1 MPTPTR
7 DKQREPS
14 SRYPSEGAFVP
25 GADLFAALADPLRLT
40 VARVLDA
47 GSVPLCVA
55 EIVDITRRP
64 QYAVSRA
71 LRRLHR
77 TGLLSE
83 SREGKLVYYGYTGDR
98 SGEEESDTPIASV
111 RRVVRAGREAD
122 PEWPILR
129 DRIRWRLEIRQGE
142 RCVVTYPPGRADRR
156 VTAGAVDP
164 TGTAPRTATPA
175 TDSGHAAVAA
185 GRSLAGASSTTPGAD
200 DLPSHAA
207 SVLFVCVHNSARS
220 QMAEEYLR
228 RAGGERFHVESAGLE
243 PGQLNPR
250 VVAVLAEDRI
260 DIAGKKT
267 RDVHDVYLAG
277 TEFDYVITVCSREAE
292 ERCPVFP
299 GPAVR
304 LNWPFP
310 DPSAFRG
317 TEEEILEQ
325 TRQVRD
331 EIKRQVDEFVT
342 AYDLRHAQ

>member
-1 MPTPTR
+1 MTTPTAAR
-7 DKQREPS
+7 RHGHPAW
-14 SRYPSEGAFVP
+14 YAPEGAFVP
-25 GADLFAALADPLRLT
+25 GPDLFAALADPLRLT

-47 GSVPLCVA
+47 ASVPLCVA

-77 TGLLSE
+77 TGLLTE
-83 SREGKLVYYGYTGDR
+83 SREGKLVYYSCADDR
-98 SGEEESDTPIASV
+98 RGEDAEETAIASV
-111 RRVVRAGREAD
+111 RRVVRAGREVD

-142 RCVVTYPPGRADRR
+142 RCVVTYPAGRTDRR
-156 VTAGAVDP
+156 T
-164 TGTAPRTATPA
+164 
-175 TDSGHAAVAA
+175 AAVATER
-185 GRSLAGASSTTPGAD
+185 GTGAPAAHPGSDRAIA
-200 DLPSHAA
+200 PA

-250 VVAVLAEDRI
+250 VVAVLREDGI
-260 DIAGKKT
+260 DITGKET

-304 LNWPFP
+304 LNWPFA

-342 AYDLRHAQ
+342 VYDLRHPQ

>member
-1 MPTPTR
+1 MEVRDMPTPPR
-7 DKQREPS
+7 NKQRERPAW
-14 SRYPSEGAFVP
+14 YPPEGTFIP
-25 GADLFAALADPLRLT
+25 GPDLFAALADPLRLT

-47 GSVPLCVA
+47 APVPLCVA

-77 TGLLSE
+77 TGILVEL
-83 SREGKLVYYGYTGDR
+83 REGKLVYYGYTGDR
-98 SGEEESDTPIASV
+98 SGEEESDTSIALV

-129 DRIRWRLEIRQGE
+129 DRIRWRLEIRRGE
-142 RCVVTYPPGRADRR
+142 RCVVTYPSGRAADG
-156 VTAGAVDP
+156 TP
-164 TGTAPRTATPA
+164 TAP
-175 TDSGHAAVAA
+175 A
-185 GRSLAGASSTTPGAD
+185 GSDHPT
-200 DLPSHAA
+200 A

-250 VVAVLAEDRI
+250 VVAVLAEDGI
-260 DIAGKKT
+260 DIAGKET

-331 EIKRQVDEFVT
+331 EIKRQVDEFVA